1 MQDSVTSSL
10 DSAVD
15 WQARKLGSVA
25 LLEHILQ
32 GCSSETTPSS
42 LSGPGRRRPLVA
54 QEVPTHGLALPPVSV
69 PSRTKQESAMELMQL
84 LFVHFSGCIVPFDA
98 VHEAAGLGK
107 LKLLKFPTQHE
118 IPAKSEGG
126 WARIEAV
133 EMNVVLWGRHHLAR
147 AAERKG
153 NMEVVKWLALPFN
166 AVRNGYDADARV
178 ALCQVQDPRWALE
191 EGRVVM
197 CGTFLA
203 VWTAINARR
212 LDIVERLIKLKL
224 LEAGRALEVR
234 YWNRVREQRYY
245 PLTESLVRG
254 MVRMQQ
260 DPPISEKTMPSRW
273 GLAQWQ
279 GAGVL
284 LATAGAESSKGFG
297 DMADEA
303 ATPGGLNERVL
314 QGNGGYG
321 LVADQLDA
329 IF

>member
-1 MQDSVTSSL
+1 MESQKSASALPSPPPFLSATLVLQSRAVFASLMQDSVTSSL

-166 AVRNGYDADARV
+166 AVRNGYV
-178 ALCQVQDPRWALE
+178 QMHEWLCVKYKTHAGLWRKE
-191 EGRVVM
+191 
-197 CGTFLA
+197 
-203 VWTAINARR
+203 AINARR

-260 DPPISEKTMPSRW
+260 DPPN
-273 GLAQWQ
+273 
-279 GAGVL
+279 
-284 LATAGAESSKGFG
+284 F
-297 DMADEA
+297 
-303 ATPGGLNERVL
+303 
-314 QGNGGYG
+314 
-321 LVADQLDA
+321 
-329 IF
+329 